1 MITKNKQSLL
11 DSLDQ
16 MRAKV
21 GNVVKLNWMG
31 AVHERLNQTKPLAI
45 YQR

>member
-1 MITKNKQSLL
+1 MTSKNKQSLL

-16 MRAKV
+16 MRATV
-21 GNVVKLNWMG
+21 GNVVKLNLMG
-31 AVHERLNQTKPLAI
+31 AVHERLNKTKPLAI